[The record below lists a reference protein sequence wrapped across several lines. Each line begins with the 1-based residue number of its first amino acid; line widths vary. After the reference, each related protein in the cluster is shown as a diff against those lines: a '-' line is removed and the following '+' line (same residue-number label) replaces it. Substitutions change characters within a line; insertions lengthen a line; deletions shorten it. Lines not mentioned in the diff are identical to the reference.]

1 MITNAKLYAP
11 VVYFSINDNIEFL
24 ENINK
29 DLKEKFLEKII
40 DLK

>member
-1 MITNAKLYAP
+1 MITNAKLYAQ